1 MFYTIWPVWFVAGL
15 QIILQERES
24 RRQKFLQ
31 DMMLGN
37 FTSGITRYLPPAWL
51 VESTSKPVDG
61 ENVDVLD
68 RGSAA
73 EKKALLLSKIH
84 SRRFRE

>member
-1 MFYTIWPVWFVAGL
+1 VNLFAVFH
-15 QIILQERES
+15 QIILGERES

-31 DMMLGN
+31 DMMQGN
-37 FTSGITRYLPPAWL
+37 FNSGLSRYMPPTWL
-51 VESTSKPVDG
+51 VSATDG
-61 ENVDVLD
+61 PADEACSDNRL
-68 RGSAA
+68 SEAEA